1 MIDGLCTDS
10 RWLGILTWALIP
22 FYAVLFG
29 LIALGLR
36 ARGKPVRVFP
46 MLLGVA
52 VVLGALVY
60 FRHKENA
67 YFQDLSV
74 GPGGVELRYFWPKS
88 PLVIPAK
95 DVEAVGLVRGR
106 HFRKGS
112 RVDDRVWIKVR
123 TGGVTQTSCESKDVA
138 SMATAMRDLASK
150 VGKTPSWQERCP
162 DENKGVWVT
171 STEAE
176 VTAAGKMSVPA
187 ACASAA
193 PLSSGQ
199 SRGKGF

>member
-106 HFRKGS
+106 P
-112 RVDDRVWIKVR
+112 RVDQGADGWGHADVVRVEGRRVDGDGDAR
-123 TGGVTQTSCESKDVA
+123 SREQGGQDAVVAGEVSRREQGGVG
-138 SMATAMRDLASK
+138 DLDR
-150 VGKTPSWQERCP
+150 GRGHRRRQDERP
-162 DENKGVWVT
+162 GRVRERRAVIQRT
-171 STEAE
+171 I
-176 VTAAGKMSVPA
+176 AGERV
-187 ACASAA
+187 
-193 PLSSGQ
+193 L
-199 SRGKGF
+199 R